1 MRPVDEEEV
10 ITTVTGCTKK
20 RSSDFEDISM
30 DTVAKIVSVI
40 CKRLAHICNNIIS
53 FRTGVF
59 PSRMKIAKVIPMF
72 KSGTKTDV
80 TNYRPIS
87 LLPQFSKILEKLFLT
102 RINSFLCVNNILSSS
117 QYGFRTNLFTPLAVI
132 ELIEEITNATDN
144 KNQAIRVFIDLK
156 KAFDTVDHRILIKKL
171 EHYGVRGAASDWLK
185 SYLSNRKQFVDID
198 GCSSELLDV
207 ICGVPQGSILGR
219 HFLFFISMISATYQ
233 IW

>member
-1 MRPVDEEEV
+1 MSLILFFTNVGPNLANDITEPDENISIYDYLGVSIEQSLFMRPVDEEEV

-40 CKRLAHICNNIIS
+40 CKPLAHICNIS

-72 KSGTKTDV
+72 KSGTKTEV

-102 RINSFLCVNNILSSS
+102 RINSFLCANNILSSS
-117 QYGFRTNLFTPLAVI
+117 QYG
-132 ELIEEITNATDN
+132 
-144 KNQAIRVFIDLK
+144 
-156 KAFDTVDHRILIKKL
+156 
-171 EHYGVRGAASDWLK
+171 
-185 SYLSNRKQFVDID
+185 
-198 GCSSELLDV
+198 
-207 ICGVPQGSILGR
+207 
-219 HFLFFISMISATYQ
+219 
-233 IW
+233 

>member
-1 MRPVDEEEV
+1 MSLILFFTNGGPNLANDITEPDENISIYDYLGESIEQSLFMRPVDEEDV

-30 DTVAKIVSVI
+30 DRPTVAKVVSVI
-40 CKRLAHICNNIIS
+40 CKPLAHICNIS

-117 QYGFRTNLFTPLAVI
+117 QYTGSA
-132 ELIEEITNATDN
+132 
-144 KNQAIRVFIDLK
+144 Q
-156 KAFDTVDHRILIKKL
+156 
-171 EHYGVRGAASDWLK
+171 
-185 SYLSNRKQFVDID
+185 
-198 GCSSELLDV
+198 
-207 ICGVPQGSILGR
+207 ICLR
-219 HFLFFISMISATYQ
+219 H
-233 IW
+233 WR